1 MISKNINKISKEKSI
16 LIVPLDWGLG
26 HATRCI
32 PLIKEFQ
39 AIGCNVI
46 IAAEGAVKS
55 LLENEFQQVIIIPC
69 PQYRI
74 TYTKEKHWLALKI
87 LSQAP
92 KILLA
97 IYKEHM
103 WVKKIVKKYSIDAV
117 VSDNRFGL
125 YQPGV
130 PSVYITHQLLIKTG
144 NYISEKILQKIHFGF
159 IKKYTACWIPDFET
173 TENIAGKL
181 SHPAIPPINIGYIGG
196 LSRFNKKEWAKNKY
210 DLLIIISGPEPQRT
224 IFEKILLHQLQQ
236 YNGKALLIRGL
247 PGCKETKEKTTPA
260 TTTNLEL
267 SIKNHLSAEHM
278 TDAIESATM
287 VISRSG
293 YTTVMDLIKLKQKA
307 ILVPTPGQTEQEYLA
322 SYLMEQHF
330 FYTTSQD
337 GFLLSEALKN
347 ANDFNFIIPSFD
359 MEQYKKVVKDFVQ
372 SL

>member
-1 MISKNINKISKEKSI
+1 MISKNINKISKKKSI
-16 LIVPLDWGLG
+16 LVVPLDWGLG

-55 LLENEFQQVIIIPC
+55 LLEHEFQQVIIIPC

-74 TYTKEKHWLALKI
+74 TYTKEKRWLALKI
-87 LSQAP
+87 ISQAP

-97 IYKEHM
+97 IYKEHI
-103 WVKKIVKKYSIDAV
+103 WVKKVVKKYFIDAV
-117 VSDNRFGL
+117 VADNRFGL
-125 YQPGV
+125 YRPGV
-130 PSVYITHQLLIKTG
+130 PCVYITHQLLIKTG
-144 NYISEKILQKIHFGF
+144 NFISEQVLQKIHFGF
-159 IKKYTACWIPDFET
+159 IKKYTTCWIPDFEAK
-173 TENIAGKL
+173 ENIAGKL
-181 SHPAIPPINIGYIGG
+181 SHPDMPLINTSYIGG
-196 LSRFNKKEWAKNKY
+196 LSRFKKKELAAKKY
-210 DLLIIISGPEPQRT
+210 DLLIIVSGPEPQRT
-224 IFEKILLHQLQQ
+224 IFEEILLLQLQQ
-236 YNGKALLIRGL
+236 YNGYALLIRGL
-247 PGCKETKEKTTPA
+247 PGSKETEESSTSAKSK
-260 TTTNLEL
+260 NLQL
-267 SIKNHLSAEHM
+267 SIKNHLSAEDLN
-278 TDAIESATM
+278 DAIESATM

-337 GFLLSEALKN
+337 GFLLSEALNK
-347 ANDFNFIIPSFD
+347 ASDFDFVIPSFD
-359 MEQYKKVVKDFVQ
+359 MEQYKKVVNNFVQ